1 MTKETIK
8 HFSQMHAEPEWLAN
22 LRQAAF
28 DKIDKLELPV
38 IERVKFHRWNL
49 GDGTLSESEVLANV
63 PDFTALNDHLTLV
76 QVGTQTVLEQLPA
89 ELAEQGVIFTD
100 FYTALEEIPE
110 IMEKYFMSSVKY
122 DEDKLAAYH
131 TAYFNSGA
139 VLYIPDNVEISQPI
153 EGIFTK
159 TVKVM
164 YHLISTF

>member
-8 HFSQMHAEPEWLAN
+8 HFSQMHAEPEWLVN

-28 DKIDKLELPV
+28 DKIDKLDLPV

-89 ELAEQGVIFTD
+89 DLAEQGVVFTD
-100 FYTALEEIPE
+100 FYSALEEIPE
-110 IMEKYFMSSVKY
+110 VTKVEVKLVWYPAWTVEKMSRY
-122 DEDKLAAYH
+122 ARIAL
-131 TAYFNSGA
+131 
-139 VLYIPDNVEISQPI
+139 
-153 EGIFTK
+153 GIK
-159 TVKVM
+159 
-164 YHLISTF
+164 